1 MKSFELRLKVDEI
14 RRRETTERTY
24 KAEINLTD
32 GTDFSEIIEFM
43 EDIKKV
49 WKKSMAAI
57 KAGLYM
63 ELEVT
68 EAVYENWLEPG
79 KNLVQKSYNRW
90 GSVPTHEQDS
100 EGIYLRPD
108 TRYTDECRD
117 MYLTKDTLKDLAF
130 TLR

>member
-1 MKSFELRLKVDEI
+1 MKNFELRLKVDEI

-24 KAEINLTD
+24 KAEIN
-32 GTDFSEIIEFM
+32 TDFSEIVEFL
-43 EDIKKV
+43 EDIKKI
-49 WKKSMAAI
+49 WKKGTAAI
-57 KAGLYM
+57 KAGFYM
-63 ELEVT
+63 ELEVI
-68 EAVYENWLEPG
+68 EAVYQNWGEPE
-79 KNLVQKSYNRW
+79 KDLMQQSYNRW
-90 GSVPTHEQDS
+90 VSVPTHEQDG

>member
-1 MKSFELRLKVDEI
+1 MKSFDLRLKVDEI
-14 RRRETTERTY
+14 RHNEITERNY

-32 GTDFSEIIEFM
+32 STDFSEIIEFM
-43 EDIKKV
+43 EDVKKV
-49 WKKSMAAI
+49 WKKGMAAI
-57 KAGLYM
+57 KAGFYI

-68 EAVYENWLEPG
+68 EAVYENWLCPE

-90 GSVPTHEQDS
+90 VSVPTHEQDS

-108 TRYTDECRD
+108 PRYTDECRD
-117 MYLTKDTLKDLAF
+117 MYLTKDTLKDLAY

>member
-32 GTDFSEIIEFM
+32 STDFSEIIEFM
-43 EDIKKV
+43 GDIKKV
-49 WKKSMAAI
+49 WKKGMAAI
-57 KAGLYM
+57 KAGFYM

-68 EAVYENWLEPG
+68 EAVYENWLEPE

-90 GSVPTHEQDS
+90 VSVPTHEQDN

>member
-1 MKSFELRLKVDEI
+1 MKNFELRLKVDEI
-14 RRRETTERTY
+14 RRRETIERTY

-32 GTDFSEIIEFM
+32 NTDFSEIVEFL
-43 EDIKKV
+43 EDIKKI
-49 WKKSMAAI
+49 WKKGMAAI

-68 EAVYENWLEPG
+68 EAVYQNWEDPEKDLI
-79 KNLVQKSYNRW
+79 QKSYNRW
-90 GSVPTHEQDS
+90 VSVKTDEQDGD
-100 EGIYLRPD
+100 GIYLRPD

-117 MYLTKDTLKDLAF
+117 MYLTKNTLKDLAF